1 MLWNRN
7 KLFCDINPTCYK
19 ISLQKEI
26 VKRHV
31 QNMLSKEKF
40 AGKISNQKLPNL
52 VSEHHSH
59 LIKRGKG
66 IDPVLQEN
74 KAVNIALANKT
85 IKRNYDLSGGNLF
98 FLETGWKNYKAKRIQ
113 RWACDYKK

>member
-26 VKRHV
+26 AKRHI

-40 AGKISNQKLPNL
+40 AGKISNEKLPNL

-74 KAVNIALANKT
+74 KANDKRTGMSVESGWYFQPLSCT
-85 IKRNYDLSGGNLF
+85 IR
-98 FLETGWKNYKAKRIQ
+98 ER
-113 RWACDYKK
+113 

>member
-26 VKRHV
+26 VKRYV

-40 AGKISNQKLPNL
+40 AGKISNEKLPNL
-52 VSEHHSH
+52 VSEHH
-59 LIKRGKG
+59 
-66 IDPVLQEN
+66 
-74 KAVNIALANKT
+74 
-85 IKRNYDLSGGNLF
+85 
-98 FLETGWKNYKAKRIQ
+98 
-113 RWACDYKK
+113 

>member
-40 AGKISNQKLPNL
+40 AGKISNEKLPNL

-59 LIKRGKG
+59 LIKEEKELIRFCRKIKQMIREQEGVRKAAG
-66 IDPVLQEN
+66 IFSRFRVQ
-74 KAVNIALANKT
+74 
-85 IKRNYDLSGGNLF
+85 
-98 FLETGWKNYKAKRIQ
+98 
-113 RWACDYKK
+113 